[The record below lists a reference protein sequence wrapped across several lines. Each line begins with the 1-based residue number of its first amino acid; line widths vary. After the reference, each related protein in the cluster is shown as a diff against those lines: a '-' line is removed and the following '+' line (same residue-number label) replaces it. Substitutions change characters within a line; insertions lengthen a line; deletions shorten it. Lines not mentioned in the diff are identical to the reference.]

1 MDDYKVVEGVKIPHV
16 IKYVNPMISWV
27 IKITEVKINVEVD
40 KAKFN
45 KPSN

>member
-1 MDDYKVVEGVKIPHV
+1 V

-27 IKITEVKINVEVD
+27 IKFTEVKNNIEVD
-40 KAKFN
+40 EAKFN